1 MNDAE
6 QKERLA
12 RLKSAER
19 RRSARQSAIHRMLS
33 RDGAGIEDKVAAV
46 KTVQRE
52 DKTRVLSAISGLMK
66 QDSRKT
72 D

>member
-1 MNDAE
+1 MDDAN

-12 RLKSAER
+12 KLRSAER
-19 RRSARQSAIHRMLS
+19 RRSARETAIHQLLS
-33 RDGAGIEDKVAAV
+33 EDSAGIEDKVAAV

-52 DKTRVLSAISGLMK
+52 DKTRVLSAISGLMG

>member
-1 MNDAE
+1 MDDTDE
-6 QKERLA
+6 RERLA
-12 RLKSAER
+12 KLKSAER
-19 RRSARQSAIHRMLS
+19 LRSARQSAIHQMLS
-33 RDGAGIEDKVAAV
+33 ADGAGIDDKVAAV
-46 KTVQRE
+46 KTVHHE